1 MRRSS
6 GIVLIFVAALGL
18 GAGVGLAEHHEGAG
32 EALQPVSAFAGIAD
46 EAERARALFTEA
58 GKVMLHPRCVNCHPA
73 GDRPLQGEE
82 SRLHEPPVLR
92 GIGGTGVVGMRCRA
106 CHMRENFDPG
116 GVPGAHQW
124 VLAPR
129 KMAWEGLSLGQLCE
143 QVKDPERNGNRS
155 LEEIIEHMREDDLVG
170 WGWAPGVGR
179 EAAPGSQAVFGEL
192 IAAWVESG
200 AACPE

>member
-6 GIVLIFVAALGL
+6 AIALIFLAALAL
-18 GAGVGLAEHHEGAG
+18 LAGAGLAEHHEGG
-32 EALQPVSAFAGIAD
+32 DALQPAEAFAGIAED
-46 EAERARALFTEA
+46 AKRSRALFTEA

-82 SRLHEPPVLR
+82 SRPHEPPARR

-124 VLAPR
+124 ALAPR
-129 KMAWEGLSLGQLCE
+129 KMAWEGLTLGQLCE
-143 QVKDPERNGNRS
+143 QVKDPVRNGGRT
-155 LEEIIEHMREDDLVG
+155 LAEIVEHMSEDDLVG
-170 WGWAPGVGR
+170 WGWSPGAGRAPAPGNQ
-179 EAAPGSQAVFGEL
+179 EVFGRL